1 MGICGICGKKRAR
14 FTVFIGRLQ
23 PSDNFKHVYALGDG
37 HYINIHSKCVTQEF
51 AYKITE
57 IGSVAFYERDNE
69 KRWSDITGMVSKE
82 KKAGIVAKRWQKK
95 NA

>member
-37 HYINIHSKCVTQEF
+37 HYINIHNKCVTQEF

-57 IGSVAFYERDNE
+57 IGSMAFYERDN
-69 KRWSDITGMVSKE
+69 
-82 KKAGIVAKRWQKK
+82 AKRWQNVARFESSPRALKEK
-95 NA
+95 EEEK